1 MQVGTVHIS
10 NGALVIVLLALLAA
24 VFLFSRTSEPFADAS
39 EQTPQITLL
48 SDTYSP
54 TAMGKRAVEDSF
66 GDMSESERCFVNFYA
81 MGCRYP
87 SFIGP
92 MEETGGDLNSA
103 VGVQTAVQAGCRVF
117 VLDIDYYEK
126 ECESVFPRLV
136 VNDKNE
142 RNIIKGQTG
151 LEKCNTRQHSNIKEL
166 CQNIATYAYADS
178 CPQKDDPLV
187 LVLYFH
193 NAPKRKDGS
202 SYGYNEKQT
211 LDYYAEV
218 ARALEPLR
226 DRMLTNEAG
235 GGTFY
240 RQSQEGQLLIQPI
253 TNFKRKVLVFSNANT
268 SGFRE
273 KLLYPTE
280 EDLDYMV
287 HLRLSYTQSKLG
299 ITENDS
305 GSLYGILQTAED
317 YMSIPPD
324 RVQDVAEQT
333 KLRWTICLSR
343 DSSASVPVETYQ
355 KITAQSGVHCVPA
368 LLFDTKGSSHLFGD
382 KTFKKHAFIPKP
394 KGLRYIKPPVATPS
408 KPSPDT
414 NANGGGIRAPVANAA
429 IAAL

>member
-10 NGALVIVLLALLAA
+10 SSLAAFALLVVLVVLAY
-24 VFLFSRTSEPFADAS
+24 VFLFSRTSEPFANEDEDKKA
-39 EQTPQITLL
+39 QITLL
-48 SDTYSP
+48 NETYSP
-54 TAMGKRAVEDSF
+54 TAMGKRSVEDSF
-66 GDMSESERCFVNFYA
+66 GDMPESEQCFVNFYA

-92 MEETGGDLNSA
+92 MAETGGYLNSDIA
-103 VGVQTAVQAGCRVF
+103 VQTAVQAGCRVF

-126 ECESVFPRLV
+126 DCETIFPRLV

-151 LEKCNTRQHSNIKEL
+151 LEKCNTRLHSNIKEL
-166 CQNIATYAYADS
+166 CEKIATYAYADS

-193 NAPKRKDGS
+193 SVPKRKDGS

-211 LDYYAEV
+211 LDYYSEV
-218 ARALEPLR
+218 AKALAPLR

-253 TNFKRKVLVFSNANT
+253 TNFKRKILVFSNANT

-333 KLRWTICLSR
+333 KLRWTVCLSR
-343 DSSASVPVETYQ
+343 DSSASVPAETYN

-394 KGLRYIKPPVATPS
+394 MGLRYTKPPITTPA
-408 KPSPDT
+408 KPNPSTD
-414 NANGGGIRAPVANAA
+414 AKQGALRAPT
-429 IAAL
+429 L

>member
-1 MQVGTVHIS
+1 MRVRTEHILVVFGIFVVGV
-10 NGALVIVLLALLAA
+10 LVM
-24 VFLFSRTSEPFADAS
+24 LFSKTSEPFTNE
-39 EQTPQITLL
+39 EQDQIKLL
-48 SDTYSP
+48 NETYSP
-54 TAMGKRAVEDSF
+54 SATGKRPAEDGF
-66 GDMSESERCFVNFYA
+66 GDMPESERCFVNFNA
-81 MGCRYP
+81 LACRYP

-92 MEETGGDLNSA
+92 MAETGGQMNSDVA
-103 VGVQTAVQAGCRVF
+103 VQTAVQAGCRVF

-126 ECESVFPRLV
+126 DCDTIFPRLV

-142 RNIIKGQTG
+142 RNVIKGQTG
-151 LEKCNTRQHSNIKEL
+151 LEQCNTRQHSNIKEL
-166 CQNIATYAYADS
+166 CEKIATYAYADS

-193 NAPKRKDGS
+193 SAPKRKDGS
-202 SYGYNEKQT
+202 PYGYNEKQT

-218 ARALEPLR
+218 AKALAPLR
-226 DRMLTNEAG
+226 NRMLTNEAG

-240 RQSQEGQLLIQPI
+240 RQSQEGQLLVQPI
-253 TNFKRKVLVFSNANT
+253 TNYKGKVLVFSNANT

-280 EDLDYMV
+280 DDLDYMV
-287 HLRLSYTQSKLG
+287 HLRLSYTQTKLG

-317 YMSIPPD
+317 YMTIPPD

-343 DSSASVPVETYQ
+343 DSSASVPAETYQ

-368 LLFDTKGSSHLFGD
+368 LLFDTKGSAHLFTD
-382 KTFKKHAFIPKP
+382 KTFKKHGFIPKP
-394 KGLRYIKPPVATPS
+394 SGLRYIKPPVVTPS
-408 KPSPDT
+408 KPNPSTD
-414 NANGGGIRAPVANAA
+414 AKQGMLRAPT
-429 IAAL
+429 L